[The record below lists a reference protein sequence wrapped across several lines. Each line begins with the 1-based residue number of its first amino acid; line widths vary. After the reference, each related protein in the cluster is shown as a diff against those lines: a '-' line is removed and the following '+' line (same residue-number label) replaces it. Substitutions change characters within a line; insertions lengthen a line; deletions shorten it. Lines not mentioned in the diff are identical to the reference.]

1 MTRKDLEKT
10 VETLEA
16 VHADTLNN
24 SNNPHDTARRFI
36 RAVGADTASQ
46 CVAAMV
52 RRLTWDGRIS
62 RAAREWAEG
71 VNLSDEWAQRV
82 GEVYS
87 DRIHAAHLS
96 QIAEAMQAEIE
107 FCEAESQ
114 PASSCYMDEIEAAD
128 TLDELDRITEQ
139 AANDDTL
146 TGEEYTEI
154 YSAAMR
160 KAQGWDPQNSRRTA
174 STVGEAWEIVNRI
187 FPGDYAEDAASTA
200 RAGYSVYRGT
210 TERRAYVCDLGD
222 RLEVNLHNGRTVN
235 VWIKAYEAAPEQAA
249 APVPAPAAEQPAASP
264 AERIGA
270 ALGGLPML
278 GARVSVYVPATCGT
292 ADAADNSREVDAVA
306 STLSAWFGGATIQPG
321 AGCWMSDTCGLV
333 KEQTTVV
340 YAACTAEQLADK
352 IAALRELCEN
362 LKAEMSQ
369 EAVAMQIDGIPG
381 ASGLYFI

>member
-1 MTRKDLEKT
+1 MTRKELEKT
-10 VETLEA
+10 VEALEA
-16 VHADTLNN
+16 AHADTLNN
-24 SNNPHDTARRFI
+24 SNNPHDTARQFI
-36 RAVGADTASQ
+36 RSVGAETASK

-114 PASSCYMDEIEAAD
+114 PAPSRYMDEIEAAD

-160 KAQGWDPQNSRRTA
+160 KAQGWDPQGATRTA
-174 STVGEAWEIVNRI
+174 STVGEAWEIVNSI

-200 RAGYSVYRGT
+200 RAGYPVYRGT
-210 TERRAYVCDLGD
+210 AERRAYVCDLGD
-222 RLEVNLHNGRTVN
+222 RLEVNLPNGRSIN
-235 VWIKAYEAAPEQAA
+235 VWIRKGEAETTAA
-249 APVPAPAAEQPAASP
+249 TASNAEQPTTA

-340 YAACTAEQLADK
+340 YAACTAEQMADR
-352 IAALRELCEN
+352 ITALRELCEN
-362 LKAEMSQ
+362 LKAEMHQ

>member
-16 VHADTLNN
+16 VHADTLQN
-24 SNNPHDTARRFI
+24 SNNPHDTARQFI
-36 RAVGADTASQ
+36 RSVGAETASQ

-128 TLDELDRITEQ
+128 TLDELDQITER
-139 AANDDTL
+139 AASDDTL

-174 STVGEAWEIVNRI
+174 STVGEAWEIVNSI

-200 RAGYSVYRGT
+200 RAGYPVYRGT
-210 TERRAYVCDLGD
+210 AERRAYVCDLGD
-222 RLEVNLHNGRTVN
+222 RLEVNLPTGRSVN
-235 VWIKAYEAAPEQAA
+235 VWIKADEADT
-249 APVPAPAAEQPAASP
+249 APAASPAPVAEQPVASP

-270 ALGGLPML
+270 ALGGLDML

-292 ADAADNSREVDAVA
+292 ADAADNAREVDAIA

-340 YAACTAEQLADK
+340 YAACTAEQLADH

-362 LKAEMSQ
+362 LKREMQQ

>member
-1 MTRKDLEKT
+1 ME
-10 VETLEA
+10 
-16 VHADTLNN
+16 N
-24 SNNPHDTARRFI
+24 
-36 RAVGADTASQ
+36 
-46 CVAAMV
+46 
-52 RRLTWDGRIS
+52 
-62 RAAREWAEG
+62 
-71 VNLSDEWAQRV
+71 
-82 GEVYS
+82 
-87 DRIHAAHLS
+87 
-96 QIAEAMQAEIE
+96 
-107 FCEAESQ
+107 
-114 PASSCYMDEIEAAD
+114 YMDKIKAAD

-139 AANDDTL
+139 AANDDSL

-154 YSAAMR
+154 YSAALR
-160 KAQGWDPQNSRRTA
+160 KAQNWDPQNSNRTFSTA
-174 STVGEAWEIVNRI
+174 SH
-187 FPGDYAEDAASTA
+187 D
-200 RAGYSVYRGT
+200 
-210 TERRAYVCDLGD
+210 
-222 RLEVNLHNGRTVN
+222 
-235 VWIKAYEAAPEQAA
+235 
-249 APVPAPAAEQPAASP
+249 EQPTTA

-292 ADAADNSREVDAVA
+292 ADAADNAREVDAVA

-340 YAACTAEQLADK
+340 YASCTAEQLADK

>member
-10 VETLEA
+10 VETMEA
-16 VHADTLNN
+16 VHADTLQN
-24 SNNPHDTARRFI
+24 SNNPHDTARQFI
-36 RAVGADTASQ
+36 RSVGAETASQ

-128 TLDELDRITEQ
+128 TLDELDQITER
-139 AANDDTL
+139 AASDDTL

-160 KAQGWDPQNSRRTA
+160 KAQGWDPQNRRRTA
-174 STVGEAWEIVNRI
+174 STVGEAWEIVNSI

-200 RAGYSVYRGT
+200 RAGYPVFRGT
-210 TERRAYVCDLGD
+210 ADRRAYVCDLGD
-222 RLEVNLHNGRTVN
+222 RLEVNLPKGRSIN
-235 VWIKAYEAAPEQAA
+235 VWIREGEAETTAA
-249 APVPAPAAEQPAASP
+249 TASNAEQPTTA

-292 ADAADNSREVDAVA
+292 ADAADNAREVDAVA

-333 KEQTTVV
+333 KEDTTVV
-340 YAACTAEQLADK
+340 YAACTAEQLADH

-362 LKAEMSQ
+362 LKREMEQ